1 MSLIDLV
8 NEMEEKM
15 FIISK
20 NIEKELNT
28 VIIKGEINKKTTM
41 KEIEINDEQKSELLN
56 KTKELA
62 EINKNSSV
70 IKL

>member
-15 FIISK
+15 FGISK

-28 VIIKGEINKKTTM
+28 IIIKGEINKKNY
-41 KEIEINDEQKSELLN
+41 ENEN
-56 KTKELA
+56 KYATYRA
-62 EINKNSSV
+62 
-70 IKL
+70 